1 MQGECIINKY
11 KHIAYYALL
20 LLIIIIASIKFD
32 FDSKAIALFLIVFG
46 YISNLFAIILTI
58 IGSIPI
64 IGPIVVQVLSAPILW
79 IINSISSVYSLYI
92 VKQGMGKELA
102 DERKKGITILFWIA
116 IGYIL
121 GHIIPIK

>member
-1 MQGECIINKY
+1 MQGEYIINKY
-11 KHIAYYALL
+11 KHIAYYAVLL
-20 LLIIIIASIKFD
+20 TIIIIASIKFD

-58 IGSIPI
+58 IGAIPI

>member
-11 KHIAYYALL
+11 KYIAYYAVLL
-20 LLIIIIASIKFD
+20 IIIIIASIKFD

-79 IINSISSVYSLYI
+79 IINSISSAYSLYI